1 MGGKALSCDTA
12 RLFSY
17 FLELVVLL
25 WQLNSSFCEITVG
38 LRFFLQGFL
47 PTLPIIFSVD
57 GEDDLRLRSLEGPST
72 YTKALFYNAA
82 GQSARTWCNLAREGI
97 TFEKESEKFKTK
109 HNFKKNVLYFYHFF
123 KTIFMYCAALSRNRG
138 LDPDEAKLFQ
148 MPSQWCPVYITKL
161 ANFILKYKTY
171 KDHLHTPTSPPISPI
186 SKHTISFLVFHGSKG
201 CSHRQ
206 LNGRRCGGQG
216 RARIRRN
223 G

>member
-1 MGGKALSCDTA
+1 MEKTTSDSEAWRGPRLTRRPSSTMRLVKVPERGVTLPEKALHS
-12 RLFSY
+12 RKK
-17 FLELVVLL
+17 V
-25 WQLNSSFCEITVG
+25 
-38 LRFFLQGFL
+38 
-47 PTLPIIFSVD
+47 
-57 GEDDLRLRSLEGPST
+57 RSLRRNT
-72 YTKALFYNAA
+72 
-82 GQSARTWCNLAREGI
+82 
-97 TFEKESEKFKTK
+97 
-109 HNFKKNVLYFYHFF
+109 NFKKNVYFFYHFF